1 MLQALVKRVAQ
12 ANPIVGGMS
21 SSPSPRRLTPLHHK
35 GYMDLILGSFFPLY
49 CASPAWRRTV
59 LEGFGEVE
67 PGWLM
72 GTNNRCGGVLACLE
86 LLATVWVRVVDQVVL
101 DVSAWLSI

>member
-1 MLQALVKRVAQ
+1 MEETRELH
-12 ANPIVGGMS
+12 
-21 SSPSPRRLTPLHHK
+21 RLLLAETK
-35 GYMDLILGSFFPLY
+35 
-49 CASPAWRRTV
+49 WRRRTV